1 MQAVYST
8 NGNKLACQGGNIKT
22 KAWLVRE
29 KDEFCAT
36 VVFAE
41 TRGKAKSLA
50 LATDCCEDAHFLDIE
65 VQRMPQADKY
75 YKEGKTELHW
85 FDPNDRLVLVKECG
99 FYCDYD
105 AFLTEDCTVCSA
117 KAFCDR
123 YTDVHDVP
131 F

>member
-1 MQAVYST
+1 MAT
-8 NGNKLACQGGNIKT
+8 EHM
-22 KAWLVRE
+22 KAWLVRV

-50 LATDCCEDAHFLDIE
+50 LHTDCCEDAQFCDIE
-65 VQRMPQADKY
+65 LTRMPQVDKY
-75 YKEGKTELHW
+75 YKEGKKELDW
-85 FDPNDRLVLVKECG
+85 LNPNDRLVLVKECG

-105 AFLTEDCTVCSA
+105 AFKAEDCTKCSA
-117 KAFCDR
+117 IAFCER
-123 YTDVHDVP
+123 YTDVPDVP